1 MAHPHRKLT
10 PFGRY
15 LLVHRITELG
25 WTVSAAAASA
35 GVSRETAY
43 KWLHRW
49 EAEHTDG
56 LRDRTARPHRSPRR
70 TPPVLVKRLLQLRR
84 RHKWGPH
91 RLGPLLGLARSTV
104 YAILRREGVA
114 RLRDADRTTGIP
126 IRYVR
131 EHPGELLHLDMKP
144 LARIPAGGGHR
155 KLGRSPQT
163 RARRGAGYEIV
174 HVAVDDASR
183 LAFVQILPNDR
194 GGTVAQ
200 FLFAA
205 AAFFADR
212 GIQIQR
218 VLTDR
223 AYSYTL
229 SRDFRQTVQT
239 LHARHLVTRP
249 YRPQTNGK
257 AERFIATLLTE
268 WAYARLYRSNEE
280 RVRALPKWLHHYN
293 HQRPHTALG
302 GQTPA
307 ARSVNNVYG
316 NHS

>member
-15 LLVHRITELG
+15 LLVHRILQLG

-43 KWLHRW
+43 KWLRRW
-49 EAEHTDG
+49 ERERSEG
-56 LRDRTARPHRSPRR
+56 LQDRTARPHTSPRR
-70 TPPVLVKRLLQLRR
+70 TPVSAVQRVLQLRR
-84 RHKWGPH
+84 RRKWGPH
-91 RLGPLLGLARSTV
+91 RLGPYLGLARSTV
-104 YAILRREGVA
+104 YAILRREGVS

-155 KLGRSPQT
+155 KLGRSPLE

-200 FLFAA
+200 FLLTA

-212 GIQIQR
+212 GIRIRQ

-223 AYSYTL
+223 AYSYTI
-229 SRDFRQTVQT
+229 SRDFHRALERLQIQ
-239 LHARHLVTRP
+239 HLITKP

-257 AERFIATLLTE
+257 AERFIATLLAE
-268 WAYARLYRSNEE
+268 WAYARFYRSNQE
-280 RVRALPKWLHHYN
+280 RLRILPKWLHHYN
-293 HQRPHTALG
+293 YSRPHTGLG
-302 GQTPA
+302 GLTPV

-316 NHS
+316 NDT

>member
-15 LLVHRITELG
+15 LVVHRILQLG
-25 WTVSAAAASA
+25 WTVSAAATSA

-43 KWLHRW
+43 KWLRRW
-49 EAEHTDG
+49 ERDHAEG
-56 LRDRTARPHRSPRR
+56 LVDRTARPHTSPRR
-70 TPPVLVKRLLQLRR
+70 TSASMVQRILHLRR
-84 RHKWGPH
+84 RRKWGPH
-91 RLGPLLGLARSTV
+91 RLGPSLGLARSTV
-104 YAILRREGVA
+104 YAILRREGVS
-114 RLRDADRTTGIP
+114 RLRDADHTTGIP

-131 EHPGELLHLDMKP
+131 EHPGELLHLDTKA

-155 KLGRSPQT
+155 KLGRST
-163 RARRGAGYEIV
+163 RTGSQRGAGYETV

-194 GGTVAQ
+194 GPTVAQ
-200 FLFAA
+200 FLLAA

-212 GIQIQR
+212 GIRIHQ

-229 SRDFRQTVQT
+229 SRDFQQARER
-239 LHARHLVTRP
+239 LGIRHLITQP

-268 WAYARLYRSNEE
+268 WAYARLYRSNQE
-280 RVRALPKWLHHYN
+280 RLRVLPKWLHHYN
-293 HQRPHTALG
+293 HRRPHTALG
-302 GQTPA
+302 GLTPV